1 MLIKMDSIIKILEY
15 TNIINSN
22 YILNTCEHYL
32 KCDHTFE
39 SELIT
44 NKSYIEY
51 EYLCSK
57 CRYST
62 KHIV

>member
-1 MLIKMDSIIKILEY
+1 MLIKMDSIIKIL
-15 TNIINSN
+15 
-22 YILNTCEHYL
+22 
-32 KCDHTFE
+32 E